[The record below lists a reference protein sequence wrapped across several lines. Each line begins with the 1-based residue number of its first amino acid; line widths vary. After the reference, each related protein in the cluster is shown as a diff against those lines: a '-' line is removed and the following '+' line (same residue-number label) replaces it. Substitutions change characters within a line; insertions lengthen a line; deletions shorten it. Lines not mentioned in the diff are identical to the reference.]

1 MPITNNFSPLVL
13 SYAQA
18 LLELA
23 GDQAESIGDETAQL
37 QHVIE
42 TNPTFAAFLAD
53 PSIGEAERGAVLERT
68 FKGKVSPLL
77 WNFLG
82 VLNTKDRLGSFI
94 QMAGAYHH
102 LLDQKLGNVEVDLTV
117 AQPLTD
123 DQIQNAR
130 QKISA
135 ALGKKA
141 LIRSHTD
148 DSIIGGV
155 IVRVGDQLLDASVRY
170 QLQAMKEQLL
180 AKIPK

>member
-37 QHVIE
+37 QQVIE

-68 FKGKVSPLL
+68 FKGRVSPLL

-94 QMAGAYHH
+94 QMAEAYHH

-117 AQPLTD
+117 AQPLSD
-123 DQIQNAR
+123 DQIQNAQ